1 MKLYLNLSDNMWDT
15 FKCVIYSNFSGD
27 IIFANILCVLVG
39 NLSIPYDLNKIWSSV
54 RLKI

>member
-15 FKCVIYSNFSGD
+15 FKCVIYSKFSGD

-39 NLSIPYDLNKIWSSV
+39 NLSIPYDLNKIWYSV